1 MKTNFF
7 KASLF
12 LEFLQFREHKSCT
25 QHTGMRYIWSLVFE
39 LGTIYHAV
47 CFRSEHVNEYWDVG
61 AG

>member
-1 MKTNFF
+1 M
-7 KASLF
+7 
-12 LEFLQFREHKSCT
+12 EFLLFREHKSCT

-47 CFRSEHVNEYWDVG
+47 CFRSEHVNEYWDIG